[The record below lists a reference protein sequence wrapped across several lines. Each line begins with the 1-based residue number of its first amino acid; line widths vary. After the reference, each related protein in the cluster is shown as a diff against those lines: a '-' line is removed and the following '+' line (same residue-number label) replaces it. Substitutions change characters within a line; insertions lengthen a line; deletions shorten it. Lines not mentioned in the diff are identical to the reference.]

1 MVEDV
6 FEGRSVE
13 VGALLVS
20 EVGLAVGAVLGVA
33 GEIFFVSAL
42 AVGLPASSED

>member
-6 FEGRSVE
+6 FEGRPVE

-20 EVGLAVGAVLGVA
+20 EVRLAVGAVLGVA
-33 GEIFFVSAL
+33 GEVLFASAL